1 MEGGTCEVEVN
12 MPVDSFE
19 SPLTWLLAEVTSNWQ
34 SSSCHV
40 ELIWRRSTMKGRY
53 TPLMEAS
60 REGHED
66 VVKLLW
72 ERGANVNAQ
81 TEEET
86 QETALTLACC
96 GGFMKLHRA
105 DIELGA
111 SSPLMEAAQEGHVD
125 IVKFLIEKDADV
137 NHRTA
142 TNDHSVLSLACAGG
156 HVSVVQYLL
165 MQGSDPSHILK
176 DNSTMLLEAAR
187 GGHTAVASLIL
198 RQPKCSSEVVVRSRV
213 GVSDQVWG
221 WGGGSRSQEAAP
233 QTVQKFQGKVV
244 LTKTYS
250 DPGTSEIIIRNY
262 MQQQQEAAAAAA
274 VAHSNTKQ
282 NGVGPTIAESAQV
295 LAQNIFAHGS
305 LKTTLASKVGGSLS
319 AQTQSVVTQ
328 SSAQVAPAMATN
340 TDPGR
345 LLPTLDPGSLSAAVE
360 SYLAAISQGHVIP
373 NLRSWPGIWWP
384 ARVDDPKRGGGAD
397 AHCRGQRSHGLELE
411 RAHKG
416 QQRVFR
422 ARFCRIAIFLFRPCC
437 PLGMGSTLENDSY
450 PTSEDGEEEDEDEE
464 EEDLEEEEGSDSSYI
479 AQDMASLP
487 PGSYEPAIDIDQQ
500 TESNHDTALTL
511 AAAGGHDE
519 LVELLL
525 AHGSNIEHRD
535 KKGCTPLI
543 LAASAGH
550 AVTVAIL
557 LDHNADIEAQS
568 ERTKDTALSLAC
580 SGGRQEVVELLLAK
594 GANFEHR
601 NVSDYTPLSL
611 AASGGYV
618 NIIKL
623 LLRAGADIN
632 SRTGSKLGISPLM
645 LAAMNGHTSTV
656 KLLLDMG
663 SDISAQIETNR
674 NTALTLACFQGRHEV
689 VNLLVERQANV
700 EHRAKTG
707 LTPLMEAASG
717 GYHEVGKVLIAKG
730 ADVNAAPVPS
740 SRDTALTIA
749 ADKGHCKFVHLL
761 LTHAAHVDVK
771 NKKGNSPL
779 WLACNGGHLDVVR
792 LLVEHEPGADVD
804 SQDNRKV
811 SCLMAAF
818 RKGHSKVVKYLVE
831 YVTQFP
837 SDADLTR
844 YINTLS
850 DKELLKKCQ
859 RCMDVI
865 IDAKERQAAEAN
877 KNATIL
883 LQELDLEKK
892 HEEDRKAAAAR
903 KRAKKKR
910 QKEKKQ
916 AAQKGPTKDKSNS
929 DNGEDDDC
937 NDADDGDGEREPFN
951 SVKCSV
957 VVSVADANEQ
967 QKSSR
972 LSAGQGKERE
982 KDKQPPRVPLSSSV
996 TSLTVGS
1003 ALSLGGNS
1011 GVVVSPRKNKKDDG
1025 WKEVGRRTKKIVIP
1039 SVIFVQIA
1047 GKGSCNIS
1055 AIKLATN
1062 TQIEVDKHNKHG
1074 TNRVL
1079 TIRGSADAIKLAHQ
1093 YLTAFIEDPSRDVAQ
1108 IIPKAVTKALSN
1120 VGARPLMNHEL
1131 LSTQTVSEDMLPAND
1146 SSSTATSVP
1155 MTAVSSFPSKAAGK
1169 KSSSQS
1175 GLGAANAKGA
1185 GSAHP
1190 ASGKGSKAARK
1201 GQAQVQPS
1209 SSGVEVE
1216 TKATAPSN
1224 NNAASSIRSVGG
1236 ASGPGVGVAPKP
1248 TGMPSAARKLFATS
1262 PTSVGAVSSIVSVP
1276 APIAVALTSNAAPVT
1291 SAASKNTMVTVSSGS
1306 KPSVTASAPKPA
1318 AFAVPS
1324 TAKHP
1329 GLPRP
1334 MEAAK
1339 PKVVDTGGEV
1349 SVRAVKQS
1357 VVSSSS
1363 VATYSSVI
1371 GTQGESQPAPPVP
1384 PPPPPHTV
1392 AQASV
1397 IEQPLQQIMKTPSL
1411 FQEPAAQLAKP
1422 KKKSTYSDAVG
1433 KKPQTDA
1440 GAWAGVGAGQ
1450 FGGSGVVLLDEPIVR
1465 ETEQTESVERAG
1477 FPMDEGPSG
1486 GLGPIGPPPG
1496 RSSRPGP
1503 SFSPG
1508 LPSSKTSPPTP
1519 SFGNTP
1525 YRSDTSPALKSP
1537 LLGPVPP
1544 ALLPGPEKGLYSSA
1558 FQPIQPAD
1566 LPSGDQGNSSV
1577 VTHVPTPNRAQRT
1590 LAPPIRAHLIQPAK
1604 GSIPMRHHLFQHS
1617 SLHPT
1622 SSILGNPP
1630 AFPATAGFVA
1640 SGVGS
1645 SLLGSA
1651 PASMYGSYRLLPG
1664 TTNFGSPQV
1673 QPNLYQ
1679 QPSLLGNPP
1688 PLNQAPLNP
1697 PLLGHPAPVAP
1708 LSIPV
1713 RQGQLRPSSTAPDL
1727 HAQATPSYKDPYT
1740 IDPTLLPIATTQSLL
1755 IQGPAP
1761 GHGQEFKYGLALGY
1775 AVKPSEQGG
1784 TDYEVSSSHLP
1795 SALLGQ
1801 FAINLGQ
1808 LNALPHQMSPM
1819 ANCNSPEKASPTG
1832 REEGTFVYGPEVKYV
1847 GDGGVVADG
1856 LLPIG
1861 TERAKRSASYVGNSS
1876 FPVIGQGINP
1886 KLWSFTSNPATSG
1899 DSDWSKATV
1908 SSEQRD
1914 WPNLNSSTERL
1925 DISPQDNLESVL
1937 EKLALTKYLQ
1947 LFQSNEID
1955 LDALLLMEEKDFSEI
1970 ELPKGPRIKLLNAL
1984 GRKPLDDIESPSNP
1998 NLSSPTSEDQ
2008 PDHSDNSQPVHSG
2021 VHHKPS

>member
-1 MEGGTCEVEVN
+1 
-12 MPVDSFE
+12 
-19 SPLTWLLAEVTSNWQ
+19 
-34 SSSCHV
+34 
-40 ELIWRRSTMKGRY
+40 
-53 TPLMEAS
+53 
-60 REGHED
+60 
-66 VVKLLW
+66 
-72 ERGANVNAQ
+72 
-81 TEEET
+81 
-86 QETALTLACC
+86 
-96 GGFMKLHRA
+96 
-105 DIELGA
+105 
-111 SSPLMEAAQEGHVD
+111 
-125 IVKFLIEKDADV
+125 
-137 NHRTA
+137 
-142 TNDHSVLSLACAGG
+142 
-156 HVSVVQYLL
+156 
-165 MQGSDPSHILK
+165 
-176 DNSTMLLEAAR
+176 MLLEAAR
-187 GGHTAVASLIL
+187 GGHTQWLV
-198 RQPKCSSEVVVRSRV
+198 SSF
-213 GVSDQVWG
+213 GNPNAPLKWL
-221 WGGGSRSQEAAP
+221 SQEAAP

-250 DPGTSEIIIRNY
+250 DPGTVGGGVVQHGGGASEVNPKPVPQGTEGRPD
-262 MQQQQEAAAAAA
+262 AA
-274 VAHSNTKQ
+274 VGLEKLKVIATKPNLPNANTTGIQRHSEGQGNVPPSWLSHLKRRQPPVCCRLELPSEEQPAWEGGGATRT
-282 NGVGPTIAESAQV
+282 NGGGPTIAESAQV

-373 NLRSWPGIWWP
+373 NLEEL
-384 ARVDDPKRGGGAD
+384 ARNLVACERGEMTQSEEAEL
-397 AHCRGQRSHGLELE
+397 RQTLQRATESHGLELE

-416 QQRVFR
+416 QQRVFPSTLLQDCN
-422 ARFCRIAIFLFRPCC
+422 FPVSIPPPTDLMPDHIPTMLPS
-437 PLGMGSTLENDSY
+437 GYMGSTLENDSY

-464 EEDLEEEEGSDSSYI
+464 ERTWRKKRIRDGVGYSSYI

-580 SGGRQEVVELLLAK
+580 SGGEAR

-1450 FGGSGVVLLDEPIVR
+1450 FGGSGVVLLDGAAVQGS
-1465 ETEQTESVERAG
+1465 QTKINLAPGAKPVGSDQSEKSPSFEKQNKQNLWNELD

-1577 VTHVPTPNRAQRT
+1577 VTHVPTPVRNPRPPL
-1590 LAPPIRAHLIQPAK
+1590 LATPP
-1604 GSIPMRHHLFQHS
+1604 GF
-1617 SLHPT
+1617 
-1622 SSILGNPP
+1622 NP
-1630 AFPATAGFVA
+1630 AGFVQTE
-1640 SGVGS
+1640 S
-1645 SLLGSA
+1645 STKNTSSPTKSPPHPTGKGFNPNA
-1651 PASMYGSYRLLPG
+1651 PSFVP
-1664 TTNFGSPQV
+1664 T
-1673 QPNLYQ
+1673 Q
-1679 QPSLLGNPP
+1679 QSLFR
-1688 PLNQAPLNP
+1688 
-1697 PLLGHPAPVAP
+1697 
-1708 LSIPV
+1708 I
-1713 RQGQLRPSSTAPDL
+1713 GQLRPSSTAPDL

-1784 TDYEVSSSHLP
+1784 TDYE
-1795 SALLGQ
+1795 
-1801 FAINLGQ
+1801 

-1947 LFQSNEID
+1947 LFQ
-1955 LDALLLMEEKDFSEI
+1955 
-1970 ELPKGPRIKLLNAL
+1970 GPRIKLLNAL